1 RTAPCICQK
10 ASASC
15 CSSVIKPPEI
25 ADAGTNVVFQMR
37 LTRRTSL
44 PKQFALIELLAALG
58 QGFVMAHCICTV
70 GKDGHFTGPAEEV
83 ERADDKEAV
92 AVAMQLKNGRARRS
106 KTGAIRR
113 VEAVPSSVTKCW
125 CGFNVN
131 PGNSIDVGSGL
142 PRAASR
148 FALVA
153 LKRKQTY
160 ERYLALTHAE
170 TQNGNTVAAENYY
183 QHAEHYFRSMYSGS
197 SES

>member
-1 RTAPCICQK
+1 
-10 ASASC
+10 
-15 CSSVIKPPEI
+15 
-25 ADAGTNVVFQMR
+25 
-37 LTRRTSL
+37 
-44 PKQFALIELLAALG
+44 
-58 QGFVMAHCICTV
+58 MAHCICTV

-106 KTGAIRR
+106 KNGAIRR

-125 CGFNVN
+125 WASMSIQATE
-131 PGNSIDVGSGL
+131 SIDVGSGL

>member
-106 KTGAIRR
+106 KNGAIRR

-131 PGNSIDVGSGL
+131 PGNRVHRCWLRAS
-142 PRAASR
+142 PRSFPLRARCPEA
-148 FALVA
+148 
-153 LKRKQTY
+153 RKQTY
-160 ERYLALTHAE
+160 ERYLALAHAE

-183 QHAEHYFRSMYSGS
+183 Q
-197 SES
+197 